1 MNLRCSWM
9 IAAIVVL
16 AALPCQAADAP
27 TKKRDDA
34 ASEKLGMKLSLQCWT
49 FNKLSFFETVDKAA
63 GLGVKY
69 LEMFPGQKL
78 KPGSE
83 EKVNRNMSDATIAE
97 IKKKL
102 ADAGGLKVIA
112 FGVDGVPT
120 DEAGARKAFEWA
132 KKMGIEVLVTE
143 TRPNDIHDKL
153 CQEYGIKM
161 ALHNHPKTW
170 PPDEVLGAC
179 KGKSKWI
186 GSCSD
191 TGHWMRAD
199 FVPVDTFKKLEGR
212 VLHSHFKDL
221 NEFGKGHDVAW
232 GTGRGNMKGMLAE
245 LKRQGYKGYLSIEFE
260 YGDLKHLDANLPK
273 CVEFFDR
280 TTTELAK

>member
-1 MNLRCSWM
+1 MKLGPS
-9 IAAIVVL
+9 AL
-16 AALPCQAADAP
+16 AALTLLATALPCSAADAG
-27 TKKRDDA
+27 KRDDA
-34 ASEKLGMKLSLQCWT
+34 AAEKLGIKLSLQCWT
-49 FNKLSFFETVDKAA
+49 FNKLSFFETVDKARE
-63 GLGVKY
+63 LGVKY
-69 LEMFPGQKL
+69 LEIFPGQKL
-78 KPGSE
+78 KPDS
-83 EKVNRNMSDATIAE
+83 KVTIHRTMSDETIDE

-102 ADAGGLKVIA
+102 ADAGGIKIVA
-112 FGVDGVPT
+112 YGVDGIPT
-120 DEAGARKAFEWA
+120 DEENARKTFEWA

-143 TRPNDIHDKL
+143 TTPNDVIDKL
-153 CQEYGIKM
+153 AQEYKIKV

-170 PPDEVLGAC
+170 PPDQVLKEC
-179 KGKSKWI
+179 KDRSKWV

-199 FVPVDTFKKLEGR
+199 LTPVDQYKKLEGR

-221 NEFGKGHDVAW
+221 NEFGMGAHDVEW
-232 GTGRGNMKGMLAE
+232 GTGRGNMKGMLEE

-273 CVEFFDR
+273 CVAFFDK